1 MWAHQTI
8 RVQQPL
14 KPKRNLRKRLQRAL
28 ESSRLGHPG
37 GSSGKGSSESSVRQ
51 INETD
56 ARGARG
62 RGLVIRTKGG
72 FRVAGYD
79 QPQVHAL
86 DQEFIADI
94 LQMRQI
100 APQLEA
106 TDAVTRCQAMVRS
119 LSLLDRVNTIDE
131 RKLAAMSQ
139 IVDQEAAKL
148 GIELH

>member
-1 MWAHQTI
+1 M
-8 RVQQPL
+8 
-14 KPKRNLRKRLQRAL
+14 KRMQEVLAAADW
-28 ESSRLGHPG
+28 
-37 GSSGKGSSESSVRQ
+37 SSEQKADFELRVT
-51 INETD
+51 IN
-56 ARGARG
+56 
-62 RGLVIRTKGG
+62 
-72 FRVAGYD
+72 
-79 QPQVHAL
+79 PQVHAL